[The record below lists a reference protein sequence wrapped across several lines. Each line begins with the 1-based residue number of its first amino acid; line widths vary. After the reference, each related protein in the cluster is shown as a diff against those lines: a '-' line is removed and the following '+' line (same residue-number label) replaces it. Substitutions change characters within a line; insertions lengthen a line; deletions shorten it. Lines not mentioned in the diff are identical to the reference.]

1 MKLFMTGLLILYS
14 FHSYSQEGKALQDSL
29 NEKDSSNRFQ
39 AILKSDDFFN
49 KHLTDT
55 VRSIFD
61 QVNILDEVFIASNS
75 EFNAVSLGILKKEIK
90 PLTPY
95 ERQLYTAGDFKPV
108 HLLSIL
114 TGSLNVDPIINAITG
129 RTKRLKKY
137 IQIEKKERNL
147 MFLEDH
153 FMVYL
158 DENLEIKEELIG
170 RFLGY
175 LVENEKLQP
184 LIDSEDLGA
193 LHFFIGDEWFYFK
206 KLQEE
211 PASVLRD

>member
-1 MKLFMTGLLILYS
+1 MTGLLILYS

-90 PLTPY
+90 P
-95 ERQLYTAGDFKPV
+95 ANPV
-108 HLLSIL
+108 RKTTVH
-114 TGSLNVDPIINAITG
+114 
-129 RTKRLKKY
+129 RW
-137 IQIEKKERNL
+137 
-147 MFLEDH
+147 
-153 FMVYL
+153 
-158 DENLEIKEELIG
+158 
-170 RFLGY
+170 RF
-175 LVENEKLQP
+175 
-184 LIDSEDLGA
+184 
-193 LHFFIGDEWFYFK
+193 
-206 KLQEE
+206 
-211 PASVLRD
+211 

>member
-1 MKLFMTGLLILYS
+1 MTGLLILYS

-137 IQIEKKERNL
+137 I
-147 MFLEDH
+147 
-153 FMVYL
+153 
-158 DENLEIKEELIG
+158 
-170 RFLGY
+170 
-175 LVENEKLQP
+175 
-184 LIDSEDLGA
+184 
-193 LHFFIGDEWFYFK
+193 
-206 KLQEE
+206 
-211 PASVLRD
+211 